1 MSRERPELG
10 CSVGC
15 SDIEPLQGPFT
26 VLPMIIYNWAGD
38 AKAEFKTALAPADII
53 VLMAI
58 TFLRKGVCAVLR
70 NRYGSGDE
78 RAASSAR

>member
-1 MSRERPELG
+1 LAAQTHRAAAG
-10 CSVGC
+10 SVHRAA
-15 SDIEPLQGPFT
+15 DDDLQ
-26 VLPMIIYNWAGD
+26 LAGD

-58 TFLRKGVCAVLR
+58 TFLRKGVCAVPR